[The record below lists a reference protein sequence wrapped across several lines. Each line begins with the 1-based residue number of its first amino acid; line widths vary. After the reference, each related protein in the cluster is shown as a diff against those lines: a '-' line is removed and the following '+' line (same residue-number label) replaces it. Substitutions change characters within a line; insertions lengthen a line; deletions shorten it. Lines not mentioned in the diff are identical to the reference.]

1 MHVYDIKGHEVPLF
15 PIGYVGKIF
24 SVTRSGLNKKM
35 NEGHIPPA
43 NFKSENGYRLFSIE
57 DLAIV
62 EYVYKEIWPYKQG
75 IKVPDWVKDLITE
88 AFLLSKKLIL
98 QYGKSQDAEDWIEL
112 DRKYK
117 SFSRYRLQ
125 IYIDSWR
132 RMLLDTDKFFPEL
145 VDNEDDW

>member
-1 MHVYDIKGHEVPLF
+1 MAHLYNIKGHETPLF
-15 PIGYVGKIF
+15 PIGYVEKIF
-24 SVTRSGLNKKM
+24 SMTRSGLNNKI

-43 NFKSENGYRLFSIE
+43 NFKAENGYRLFSIE

-62 EYVYKEIWPYKQG
+62 EYIYKEIWPYKQG
-75 IKVPDWVKDLITE
+75 VKVPDWVKELIAE
-88 AFLLSKKLIL
+88 AFILSKRFVL
-98 QYGKSQDAEDWIEL
+98 QYGKSQDAEDWVEL

-132 RMLLDTDKFFPEL
+132 RRLLDCDKFFPEL
-145 VDNEDDW
+145 VQDDE